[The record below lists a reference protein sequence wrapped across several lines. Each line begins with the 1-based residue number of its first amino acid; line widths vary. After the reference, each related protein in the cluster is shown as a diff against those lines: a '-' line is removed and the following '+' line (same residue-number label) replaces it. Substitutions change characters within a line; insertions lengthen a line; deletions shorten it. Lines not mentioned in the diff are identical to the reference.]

1 LSEKESD
8 SEKKEDKFL
17 EKIKD
22 EPDLPKKLGKA
33 RKDDSNEE
41 VG

>member
-1 LSEKESD
+1 MSESD
-8 SEKKEDKFL
+8 EEKKEDEFE

-33 RKDDSNEE
+33 RKDDANEE